1 MATFTFRVDGMNEL
15 FSAMKK
21 AGDKALGVAAQGL
34 YEGAGL
40 IADAVSKE
48 VHGISTEPF
57 KYASGGNKRKP
68 SPEEKAA
75 LQAAPH
81 GVAKFRK
88 KLDRVDTSVGFNGA
102 GYANVNF
109 KHMSNDARTNYKEV
123 RFKGKDSTASSTLK
137 FIKQQTG
144 QDLGKGAQ
152 TQKPIAVIANS
163 INSGTSFMEKQ
174 PFMRKAFSQTKS
186 AAVAAIEAG
195 IRARLDELEIG

>member
-68 SPEEKAA
+68 SPEEK
-75 LQAAPH
+75 
-81 GVAKFRK
+81 
-88 KLDRVDTSVGFNGA
+88 
-102 GYANVNF
+102 
-109 KHMSNDARTNYKEV
+109 
-123 RFKGKDSTASSTLK
+123 
-137 FIKQQTG
+137 
-144 QDLGKGAQ
+144 
-152 TQKPIAVIANS
+152 
-163 INSGTSFMEKQ
+163 
-174 PFMRKAFSQTKS
+174 
-186 AAVAAIEAG
+186 
-195 IRARLDELEIG
+195 EIGRAHV